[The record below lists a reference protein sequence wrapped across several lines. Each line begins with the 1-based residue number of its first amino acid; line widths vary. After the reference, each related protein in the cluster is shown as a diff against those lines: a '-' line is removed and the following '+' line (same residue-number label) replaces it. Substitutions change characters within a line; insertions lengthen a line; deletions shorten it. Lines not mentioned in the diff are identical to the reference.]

1 MSNYRNACPPECFE
15 DEDVDDYNEFSRP
28 AGNSSQNRNQLHQNQ
43 NAGIKIIMPIGQ
55 EAGLNKKNFDIRL
68 DTNAQ
73 QWFDKIHQYWRQCKC
88 FDIKDFSQSVSYFIS
103 L

>member
-1 MSNYRNACPPECFE
+1 MSNYRNACPPELFD
-15 DEDVDDYNEFSRP
+15 DEDDDDYNKYFRPSENAPQSR
-28 AGNSSQNRNQLHQNQ
+28 NLSS
-43 NAGIKIIMPIGQ
+43 NASDFPSDSGIKIIKSDIIGQ
-55 EAGLNKKNFDIRL
+55 KAGLNKSNFDIRL

-88 FDIKDFSQSVSYFIS
+88 